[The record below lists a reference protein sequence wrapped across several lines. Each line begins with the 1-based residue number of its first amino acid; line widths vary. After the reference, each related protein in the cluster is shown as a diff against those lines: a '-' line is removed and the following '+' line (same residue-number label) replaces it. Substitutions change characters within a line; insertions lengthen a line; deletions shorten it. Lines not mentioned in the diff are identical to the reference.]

1 MFKTIPPKKDFK
13 ITKFKFSCDDRDKE
27 LEHANLPA
35 TYNHYWII
43 TAKPRQ
49 GKSTYLMNLIAKQNK
64 ASPYNKKFDKV
75 YIFSPSMKT
84 IDDDPFETIPEDQKF
99 AELNVENLSRVY
111 EEIQDSGE
119 RVLLILDD
127 VVNDLKDKDTERFLT
142 KIAMNRR
149 HICGKNEDGDSS
161 GVSMW
166 QTTQI
171 FNRIPRPLRA
181 SASHYT
187 MFKTTNKKE
196 LDTIFD
202 ELILM
207 DKKDFMK
214 LLDFVFDEKFNSLYI
229 NTDNE
234 FEKMYHKN
242 FHRIIMPMNTLGN
255 IELSE
260 DVPANI

>member
-13 ITKFKFSCDDRDKE
+13 ITKFKFSCDDRDKD

-35 TYNHYWII
+35 TYNHMWVI

-49 GKSTYLMNLIAKQNK
+49 GKSTYIMNLISKQNK
-64 ASPYNKKFDKV
+64 ASPFNKKFDKV

-84 IDDDPFETIPEDQKF
+84 IDDDPFESIPEEQKF
-99 AELNVENLSRVY
+99 SEMNVDNLMNVY
-111 EEIQDSGE
+111 NDIEGSGE
-119 RVLLILDD
+119 RVLMIADD
-127 VVNDLKDKDTERFLT
+127 VVNDLKDKDTERMLT
-142 KIAMNRR
+142 KMMMNRR
-149 HICGKNEDGDSS
+149 HICGKSDDGDSA
-161 GVSMW
+161 GLSMW
-166 QTTQI
+166 ITTQV
-171 FNRIPRPLRA
+171 FNRLPRPLRA

-187 MFKTTNKKE
+187 IFKTSNKKE

-214 LLDFVFDEKFNSLYI
+214 LLEFVYAEKYNSLFI

-242 FHRIIMPMNTLGN
+242 FHRIIMPTGN
-255 IELSE
+255 LIV
-260 DVPANI
+260 DDNISTSI

>member
-1 MFKTIPPKKDFK
+1 MDNKFKLVKPKKSFN
-13 ITKFKFSCDDRDKE
+13 ITKFKFSCDDRDTD
-27 LEHANLPA
+27 LAQANLPS

-64 ASPYNKKFDKV
+64 ASPYNKKFDRV

-84 IDDDPFETIPEDQKF
+84 IDDDPFESIPEEQKYS
-99 AELNVENLSRVY
+99 ELNVENLSNVY
-111 EEIQDSGE
+111 SEVKDSGE
-119 RVLLILDD
+119 RVLFILDD
-127 VVNDLKDKDTERFLT
+127 VVNDLKDKDTERLLT

-149 HICGKNEDGDSS
+149 HICGKNEEGDSA
-161 GVSMW
+161 GISMW

-187 MFKTTNKKE
+187 IFKTTNKKE
-196 LDTIFD
+196 LDTIYD

-207 DKKDFMK
+207 DKPDFK
-214 LLDFVFDEKFNSLYI
+214 RLLDFVFDEKFNSLYI
-229 NTDNE
+229 NTDE
-234 FEKMYHKN
+234 DFTKMYHKN
-242 FHRIIMPMNTLGN
+242 FDRIEVKGLDNFETL
-255 IELSE
+255 
-260 DVPANI
+260 